1 MFSPLPRR
9 AVMVVVMFTA
19 LLCASFVQ
27 AAGKKKRDPGIQI
40 RFHAQTSGYDPT
52 FAAKVNIGNPPQELT
67 VEKIPLITEHD
78 FQSFYPYRAADG
90 TFSAVFKLDRHGA
103 ATLEELSAEKRGLQ
117 LLVVVNGRPLTSL
130 LVDRT
135 IKDGIIFIPAGLTE
149 ENIRALGASF
159 NIMNLPGNTPAG
171 RRPANPG
178 GLGGESE
185 LPSN

>member
-1 MFSPLPRR
+1 
-9 AVMVVVMFTA
+9 MVVAMFTA

-171 RRPANPG
+171 RRPANTG

-185 LPSN
+185 LPGN